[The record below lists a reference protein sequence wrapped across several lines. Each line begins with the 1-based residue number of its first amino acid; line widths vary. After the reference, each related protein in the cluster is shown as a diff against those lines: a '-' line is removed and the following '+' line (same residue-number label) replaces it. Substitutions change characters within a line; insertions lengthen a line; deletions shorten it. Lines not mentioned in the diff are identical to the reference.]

1 MGILLT
7 GCTANFPSMALVAGG
22 IRGYNHPVQRVH
34 RYLRPP
40 WRTGG
45 IVYQGTSSHTA
56 SRRDDRRRNSR
67 LKAPSIIYAQ
77 LGSDNGGIVVNLG
90 LDGIACHAA
99 QQLTVKKNS
108 TLNLRLRGSGLN
120 AEVVGEIIWLGATQ
134 REVGIR
140 FKNLPTGGQ
149 NDIADW
155 VERQTQV
162 CEPSPLED
170 RSQLKPMPAM
180 PGIGATGQKLAPH
193 SLSAALA
200 MSKAIPVDSA
210 STAKAGAAEPSL
222 PASMNSVARAPGAT
236 PMPQFVSPAPQ
247 SNTPADKLDGPV
259 EARNAGSPASQVQRE
274 PQQPSQTKPVP
285 EASPIKYP
293 VPSQGH
299 DSPTMVSSEKQTL
312 TVPKEPAQ
320 ASAESPSQ
328 TAVSNLEK
336 NVLILWDRIFR
347 RADRL
352 LEGEAAA
359 RWIPPA
365 LLATWRRGNREQ
377 KLLLAGKVAACF
389 GIFALTLTL
398 ALAQVESSLGRPQPQ
413 KGGSQQQ
420 STAPPVVSID
430 TVGSIPSGPIQAP
443 LAMPAPHPSLPPP
456 PPPPPTFLEGIEN
469 SLSGNQPD
477 PAPPPEINADQVRV
491 IVWVSKSNGYY
502 YCTDDAFYKSVQP
515 GAFTSQGNALQS
527 GYRSI
532 LGQFCN

>member
-1 MGILLT
+1 MLG
-7 GCTANFPSMALVAGG
+7 NFHWLPLVAEG
-22 IRGYNHPVQRVH
+22 IRGYNHSAGRVH

-40 WRTGG
+40 WRIGG
-45 IVYQGTSSHTA
+45 IVYQATSSQTA
-56 SRRDDRRRNSR
+56 SRRDDRRRNPR

-90 LDGIACHAA
+90 LNGVSCHAA

-140 FKNLPTGGQ
+140 FKNLSTGEQ

-155 VERQTQV
+155 IGRHTEGS
-162 CEPSPLED
+162 EPSPLQD

-180 PGIGATGQKLAPH
+180 PGIAVTGQKLAPH

-200 MSKAIPVDSA
+200 MAKAIPVDSA
-210 STAKAGAAEPSL
+210 SSANAGAVEPSL
-222 PASMNSVARAPGAT
+222 PASLNSVARVSVAT
-236 PMPQFVSPAPQ
+236 PMPPFVAPAQQ
-247 SNTPADKLDGPV
+247 SIVPADKLDSHV
-259 EARNAGSPASQVQRE
+259 EAQNADSLASQVQRR
-274 PQQPSQTKPVP
+274 PQQPFRYRPVP
-285 EASPIKYP
+285 EASPIEHP
-293 VPSQGH
+293 VSSQAP
-299 DSPTMVSSEKQTL
+299 DSPAKVSSEKQTL
-312 TVPKEPAQ
+312 TVRKEPAQ
-320 ASAESPSQ
+320 TSAESPGK
-328 TAVSNLEK
+328 TALSNFEK

-347 RADRL
+347 RTDRL
-352 LEGEAAA
+352 LESEAAG

-365 LLATWRRGNREQ
+365 LLGAWRRGNHQQ

-398 ALAQVESSLGRPQPQ
+398 AIAQVESSLGRPE
-413 KGGSQQQ
+413 KGGSPQQ
-420 STAPPVVSID
+420 STAPPVASIV
-430 TVGSIPSGPIQAP
+430 TVGSTTPAGPIQAP
-443 LAMPAPHPSLPPP
+443 LAMPAPHPSLPAP
-456 PPPPPTFLEGIEN
+456 PPPPPTLLEGIEN
-469 SLSGNQPD
+469 SLSGKQPD
-477 PAPPPEINADQVRV
+477 PAPPPEINGDQVRV
-491 IVWVSKSNGYY
+491 TVWVSKSNGYY

-515 GAFTSQGNALQS
+515 GTFTSQGNALQS